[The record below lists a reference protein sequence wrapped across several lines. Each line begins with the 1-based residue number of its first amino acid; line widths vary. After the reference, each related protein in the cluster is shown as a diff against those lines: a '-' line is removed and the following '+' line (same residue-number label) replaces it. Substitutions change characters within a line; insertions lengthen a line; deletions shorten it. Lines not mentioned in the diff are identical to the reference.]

1 MACGSPIAPNAS
13 HAALRT
19 SQASSCR
26 ACEKGWD
33 GLRVAY
39 RPQRLTRRLANLP
52 SLILQGLE
60 KGRDGLRVA
69 YRPQRPTRRLAN
81 PTKPHP

>member
-19 SQASSCR
+19 HQSS
-26 ACEKGWD
+26 
-33 GLRVAY
+33 
-39 RPQRLTRRLANLP
+39 
-52 SLILQGLE
+52 SLQGLE

-69 YRPQRPTRRLAN
+69 DLTQRLTRRRANLPILILQGLCEVWDGLRIAYRP
-81 PTKPHP
+81 